1 MTHISAVRF
10 HAVNGRRVFFAQSA
24 YCILTSASHQTK
36 CHLHSPPVVYTFPPA
51 SGNFRSFNPPRSSH
65 SLHCMAFDPPFPR
78 TVHFF
83 STRLLYCTRQL
94 ITHPCYIPHHSSQS
108 LHCTTF
114 DPPFPRTV
122 HFFSTRSLYC
132 TRQLITHPC
141 YIPHHSSQSLHCTT
155 FDPPFPRTV
164 HFFSTRSL
172 YCTRQLSHLS
182 LLHRPPLQPV
192 VTLYD
197 I

>member
-10 HAVNGRRVFFAQSA
+10 HAVNGRRVFFAKSA
-24 YCILTSASHQTK
+24 YCILTSASYQTK

-51 SGNFRSFNPPRSSH
+51 SGNFRSLNPPLLVTFSPRPHPHSSH

-78 TVHFF
+78 TVHVF
-83 STRLLYCTRQL
+83 STRSLYCTRQL
-94 ITHPCYIPHHSSQS
+94 IAHPCYIPHHSSQS

-122 HFFSTRSLYC
+122 HFFST
-132 TRQLITHPC
+132 Q
-141 YIPHHSSQSLHCTT
+141 SSYH
-155 FDPPFPRTV
+155 
-164 HFFSTRSL
+164 
-172 YCTRQLSHLS
+172 TRQLSHLS
-182 LLHRPPLQPV
+182 LLHRPPLQPG
-192 VTLYD
+192 VTLYN